1 MQKRKRS
8 WSGMIG
14 FLMLVVG
21 AKLFFNTNSEVLPLW
36 VSWMI
41 GPLLW
46 YGGFLFICYWFL
58 SRIFP
63 SKPNVSAERQTSSAQ
78 LRPVV
83 AKRVAKP
90 ATLQNKFEL
99 VKPGMNY
106 GKLALMG
113 TTLALV
119 VCFSITLQASPAAD
133 TAAESAGLFKTKC
146 TMCHGPEADGKTAM
160 GTKFGIRDMH
170 SPDVQKQ
177 SDAELTQIIAKGK
190 GKMPSYE
197 GKLTPEQITQVVSF
211 IRLLGKK

>member
-1 MQKRKRS
+1 MQKKKRS

-14 FLMLVVG
+14 LLMLLVG

-36 VSWMI
+36 IAWLI

-58 SRIFP
+58 CRIFP
-63 SKPNVSAERQTSSAQ
+63 SKPDTSVEKQTSRAP
-78 LRPVV
+78 LRPVI
-83 AKRVAKP
+83 AKTRAKS
-90 ATLQNKFEL
+90 ATFQNKFEL
-99 VKPGMNY
+99 VRPGMNY

-119 VCFSITLQASPAAD
+119 ICFSITLHARPTADPSTEGAA
-133 TAAESAGLFKTKC
+133 LFKAKC
-146 TMCHGPEADGKTAM
+146 TMCHGPEADGKTVM

-170 SPDVQKQ
+170 SPEVQKQ
-177 SDAELTQIIAKGK
+177 SDAELTQIITKGK
-190 GKMPSYE
+190 GKMPSYD

-211 IRLLGKK
+211 IRQFGKK

>member
-1 MQKRKRS
+1 MQKKKRS

-63 SKPNVSAERQTSSAQ
+63 SKPNVSAERQASSAR
-78 LRPVV
+78 LRPAV
-83 AKRVAKP
+83 AKRIAKP

-106 GKLALMG
+106 AKLALMG

-119 VCFSITLQASPAAD
+119 VSFSTTLHASAAAD
-133 TAAESAGLFKTKC
+133 ASTEGPALFKAKC
-146 TMCHGPEADGKTAM
+146 TMCHGSEADGKTAM
-160 GTKFGIRDMH
+160 GAKFGIRDMH
-170 SPDVQKQ
+170 SPEVQKQ
-177 SDAELTQIIAKGK
+177 SDTELTQIITKGK
-190 GKMPSYE
+190 GKMPSYD
-197 GKLTPEQITQVVSF
+197 GKLTPEQVTQVVSF
-211 IRLLGKK
+211 IRQLGKK